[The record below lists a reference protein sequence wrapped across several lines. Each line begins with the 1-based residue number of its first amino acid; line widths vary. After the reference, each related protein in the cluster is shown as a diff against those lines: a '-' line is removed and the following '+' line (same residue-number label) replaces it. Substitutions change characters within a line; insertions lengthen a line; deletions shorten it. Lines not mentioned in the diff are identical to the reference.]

1 MQGGACENESR
12 APTLVLTSPKGGIYP
27 LLEASPIRD
36 SLGEEKSSQGEEESS
51 SSNSELIQ
59 AVDDPSNVARVWGN
73 WGEYMLIPE
82 RRRDALVEL
91 GVGHVELGV
100 DLFATPWATA
110 APLFIT
116 KEMDSFSFDWGSLM
130 SDGDTILWANPPF
143 AALDKVAEKLTFE
156 KCRVALVTPDWE
168 DHDWWKVL
176 EKLPHQKILL
186 PTRTPLYY
194 GGFRK
199 KPLPPVKNWRTVVW
213 LIDTRGLKRTS
224 NPKEKKSHRGLE
236 ELKAEV
242 AKLPAVQWTH
252 GFQGGKPAINNHI

>member
-1 MQGGACENESR
+1 
-12 APTLVLTSPKGGIYP
+12 
-27 LLEASPIRD
+27 
-36 SLGEEKSSQGEEESS
+36 
-51 SSNSELIQ
+51 
-59 AVDDPSNVARVWGN
+59 
-73 WGEYMLIPE
+73 
-82 RRRDALVEL
+82 
-91 GVGHVELGV
+91 
-100 DLFATPWATA
+100 
-110 APLFIT
+110 
-116 KEMDSFSFDWGSLM
+116 M
-130 SDGDTILWANPPF
+130 SDGDTVLWANPPF

-252 GFQGGKPAINNHI
+252 GFQGGKPAIKGAPHQPFLGTQRCSTRERQTQTELCAKEWESTNSSCPEEDPIDDEENLPRTPLATFRGGVKTFEEATRKPAQPGLWRRS